1 MYPNTT
7 DDILASELENILYR
21 HLKCQT
27 TQAEDERLFAWLEA
41 SEGNRRFYFEIA
53 AIWSA
58 HRTLSSRKLDDN
70 CEAMKHRLN
79 ARIDADEA
87 MRAAVP
93 ERHPARRRWKF
104 AAAAAAAVVAVAAV
118 WFAGLRMT
126 DAERFRT
133 YVNATGEVAALQLG
147 DGTQVWVQAGT
158 ELRYDVEKGDRRTVR
173 LVGEAYFDVAHDA
186 QRPFVVETRNLDI
199 RVLGTAFNVRAT
211 GGDPLTEIVLERGSV
226 RLETPEG
233 ANLVRLRPNQ
243 RAIYDAERDDIEVE
257 EVNASLFMTKRY
269 DLVSMKNATVS
280 EIVAGIEKNYGVQ
293 LRVTVTDDSRHYD
306 INYLRSNSLEEVI
319 DIVEFMT
326 GCQCEVAGGR

>member
-7 DDILASELENILYR
+7 DDILAPELENILYR
-21 HLKCQT
+21 HLKCRT
-27 TQAEDERLFAWLEA
+27 TEAEEGRLFAWLEA

-58 HRTLSSRKLDDN
+58 HRTLSSRKLGDN

-87 MRAAVP
+87 MRSTVSKQ
-93 ERHPARRRWKF
+93 RPAWRRWKF
-104 AAAAAAAVVAVAAV
+104 AAAAAAAVVVVATV

-126 DAERFRT
+126 DAERFKT
-133 YVNATGEVAALQLG
+133 YLNATGEVAALQLG

-158 ELRYDVEKGDRRTVR
+158 ELQYDVEKGGRRTVR

-186 QRPFVVETRNLDI
+186 QRPFVVETRSLDI
-199 RVLGTAFNVRAT
+199 RVLGTAFNVRAP
-211 GGDPLTEIVLERGSV
+211 GGGPLTEVVLERGSV

-233 ANLVRLRPNQ
+233 VKLVRLRPDQ
-243 RAIYDAERDDIEVE
+243 RAIYDAEQDDIEVE
-257 EVNASLFMTKRY
+257 EINASLFVTGRY

-280 EIVAGIEKNYGVQ
+280 EIVAGIEKNYGVR
-293 LRVTVTDDSRHYD
+293 LRVTIADDSRHYD
-306 INYLRSNSLEEVI
+306 INYLRSNSLDEVI